1 MTLTDSKTEKVAE
14 IIRGIC
20 QTEIKNLLVVG
31 CGAGIEA
38 AILAQQLNVK
48 VTGIDIENAF
58 DKGALE
64 FADLRQGD
72 AMNLAFEDASYDFV
86 FSYHALEHIQDPL
99 RALQE
104 MHRVLKTG
112 GGYWIG
118 TPNKSRIVGYIGSKD
133 GSFVEKIRW
142 NLTDWK
148 ARLSGKFRNDLG
160 AHAGFTSKEL
170 SKLLSSVFPVA
181 DEKTKAYFLT
191 VYQSR
196 RFIVESISKS
206 RLSRFIFPSIYFSG
220 NK

>member
-1 MTLTDSKTEKVAE
+1 
-14 IIRGIC
+14 
-20 QTEIKNLLVVG
+20 
-31 CGAGIEA
+31 
-38 AILAQQLNVK
+38 
-48 VTGIDIENAF
+48 
-58 DKGALE
+58 
-64 FADLRQGD
+64 
-72 AMNLAFEDASYDFV
+72 
-86 FSYHALEHIQDPL
+86 
-99 RALQE
+99 